1 MIPLLS
7 LKQFLRDVRSQ
18 KLRTFMTMFG
28 ILWGTTAIVLLIS
41 FGTGIQKK
49 QISQAKGLG
58 DNIAIMWASRT
69 SLPWN
74 GLPRGRWVPFNEEDI
89 AGMKATIPEIGRISP
104 EFRRHNVRL
113 KTEKHNMLSRISG
126 IWPEFGD
133 MRNLIADAGGR
144 FINAYDNSYKRRV
157 VFIGDRIAEDMFG
170 KVDPIGQT
178 MLMNRVPFTVV
189 GILKPKTQNSSYG
202 GRDSRMCFVPAS
214 TFQSMYNHRYP
225 ENLVVQA
232 AEVNDMPIVK
242 QEIRKFMARR
252 RNFNPEDTEALSIWD
267 TSEGMRFWNTLFL
280 AFKIFLIGV
289 GCLTLITGGI
299 GVTNIMNVV
308 LEERTKEIGIKM
320 ALGAKKRNILL
331 QFMLE
336 TFMLTITGGILGFL
350 AAFAVI
356 KLFPLLNMSEEIGT
370 PVIDIAGTM
379 IAVSV
384 LGLVAF
390 LAGFFP
396 ARRAAGLEPVRA
408 LKLF

>member
-1 MIPLLS
+1 
-7 LKQFLRDVRSQ
+7 
-18 KLRTFMTMFG
+18 
-28 ILWGTTAIVLLIS
+28 
-41 FGTGIQKK
+41 
-49 QISQAKGLG
+49 
-58 DNIAIMWASRT
+58 
-69 SLPWN
+69 
-74 GLPRGRWVPFNEEDI
+74 
-89 AGMKATIPEIGRISP
+89 
-104 EFRRHNVRL
+104 
-113 KTEKHNMLSRISG
+113 
-126 IWPEFGD
+126 
-133 MRNLIADAGGR
+133 
-144 FINAYDNSYKRRV
+144 V

-170 KVDPIGQT
+170 AQDPIGQT
-178 MLMNRVPFTVV
+178 MLMNRIPFTVV
-189 GILKPKTQNSSYG
+189 GVLKSKIQNSMYG
-202 GRDSRMCFVPAS
+202 GRDSHKCFIPAS

-232 AEVNDMPIVK
+232 ENVNDMPVVK
-242 QEIRKFMARR
+242 EEIRKFMARR
-252 RNFNPEDTEALSIWD
+252 HNFNPEDTEALTIWD

-289 GCLTLITGGI
+289 GCLTLTTGGI

-336 TFMLTITGGILGFL
+336 TVLLTLIGGILGFL
-350 AAFAVI
+350 AAYAVI
-356 KLFPLLNMSEEIGT
+356 KIFPMFNMTEELGT
-370 PVIDIAGTM
+370 PVIDMTGTLIA
-379 IAVSV
+379 ISV